1 MSYNHMIYRTRL
13 MVLYTHFVVFIN
25 PIIEFFF
32 TLCKEKKNEFN
43 FVCVQMDHNETCH
56 LKDFV
61 N

>member
-1 MSYNHMIYRTRL
+1 MIYRTRL
-13 MVLYTHFVVFIN
+13 MVLYTHFLIVID
-25 PIIEFFF
+25 PLIEFFF
-32 TLCKEKKNEFN
+32 ALCKEKNKFN